1 MIYSI
6 ENEHLTVKIQHKGAE
21 ICSLKSKT
29 TNQEFMWDANPDV
42 WGSYA
47 PVLFPIIGVLKNGS
61 YTYKGKSYQI
71 PKHGFIRNNSKLE
84 LADKK
89 EDSLTLILES
99 NEDTHEM
106 YPFKFAFYITFQLK
120 EKSLFVKHR
129 VEKLGDG
136 ELLFSLGGHPAF
148 KCPLNESEDLTDYY
162 LEFETTETANTHLL
176 STNGLVSQE
185 TSPVLKKSN
194 KLPLTKQLFDNDALI
209 FKKLKSKKV
218 TLKSDKNPSSLS
230 LAFHDFKY
238 LGIWAKPG
246 ASFVCIEPWL
256 GIADTEV
263 TEGKL
268 ETKEGIIKLHSH
280 KSFEAQFEISIQ
292 E

>member
-6 ENEHLTVKIQHKGAE
+6 ENEHLSVKIQHKGAE
-21 ICSLKSKT
+21 ICSLKSKS
-29 TNQEFMWDANPDV
+29 TNQEFMWNANPDV
-42 WGSYA
+42 WSSFA

-61 YTYKGKSYQI
+61 YTYKDKTYQI

-89 EDSLTLILES
+89 EDALTLILEY
-99 NEDTHEM
+99 NEDTLQM

-120 EKSLFVKHR
+120 GNSLIVKHK
-129 VEKLGDG
+129 VERMGEG

-148 KCPLNESEDLTDYY
+148 KCPFNDAEDLSDYY
-162 LEFETTETANTHLL
+162 LEFEATETADTHLL
-176 STNGLVSQE
+176 ATDGLVSNQ
-185 TSPVLKKSN
+185 TSPILEKSN
-194 KLPLTKQLFDNDALI
+194 KLPLTKHLFDNDALI

-218 TLKSDKNPSSLS
+218 TLKSDKNTSSLS
-230 LAFHDFKY
+230 VTFNDFKY

-256 GIADTEV
+256 GIADTED
-263 TEGKL
+263 TNSKL
-268 ETKEGIIKLHSH
+268 ESKEGIIKLHSH
-280 KSFEAQFEISIQ
+280 KSFEAEYEISIH